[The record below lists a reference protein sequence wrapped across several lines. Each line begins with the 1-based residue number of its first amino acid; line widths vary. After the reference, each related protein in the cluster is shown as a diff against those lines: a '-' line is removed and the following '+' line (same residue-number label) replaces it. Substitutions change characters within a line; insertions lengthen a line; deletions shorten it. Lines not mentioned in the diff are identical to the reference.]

1 MRKYAL
7 GDFSMLYFKP
17 LSRLLSLGGISL
29 AMLVCASLSEV
40 KDIPTS
46 RDTKFK
52 VADPTSKSKY
62 AEEDIIP
69 AVKKL
74 SQLGSGFRTI
84 EVRRSTMIVS
94 VAGALDADHQL
105 MAIAENDNFGSYGIV
120 NIGQITVI

>member
-1 MRKYAL
+1 
-7 GDFSMLYFKP
+7 MLYFKP
-17 LSRLLSLGGISL
+17 LSRLLSLGGLSL

-46 RDTKFK
+46 RDTKFE

-62 AEEDIIP
+62 AEEDIVP
-69 AVKKL
+69 AVEKL

-94 VAGALDADHQL
+94 VAGALDDGHQL

-120 NIGQITVI
+120 NIGQLIVI